1 VAEEND
7 TLEDIGGEESAVS
20 QKSGKNPI
28 LTILVIINTV
38 VMGAIAYFQYS
49 SHEKLAS
56 APNIQDIVREQLAE
70 GSDNEEGVV
79 NSTGEAKVPDGILL
93 PLDGFT
99 VNLAQGDGPR
109 RFIRLGLVLKFSPD
123 SSEDEF
129 KKRKAQI
136 RDTVIMTLNSKRA
149 EDLLNAQGK
158 NYLKEE
164 LKAAINTFLI
174 DGSVINVFIVN
185 FQVN

>member
-1 VAEEND
+1 MVVKVADENEALEE
-7 TLEDIGGEESAVS
+7 LENVESPS
-20 QKSGKNPI
+20 SGKNPI
-28 LTILVIINTV
+28 LTILVIVNTV
-38 VMGAIAYFQYS
+38 VMGAIAYFQFS
-49 SHEKLAS
+49 AHEKLAK
-56 APNIQDIVREQLAE
+56 APNIQDIVKEQIEASMGE
-70 GSDNEEGVV
+70 DGAVAAS
-79 NSTGEAKVPDGILL
+79 GEAKVPDGILF